1 MIKNK
6 KYVIEVDS
14 DKHDNVVISVFAEN
28 KTIFLR
34 KIVGKEALNL
44 YKILKGEV

>member
-1 MIKNK
+1 MTKNK

-14 DKHDNVVISVFAEN
+14 DKNDDVVISVFTEN
-28 KTIFLR
+28 KITFLR
-34 KIVGKEALNL
+34 KIVGKEALYL

>member
-1 MIKNK
+1 MTKNK

-14 DKHDNVVISVFAEN
+14 DKYDNVVISVFAEN
-28 KTIFLR
+28 KTTFLR
-34 KIVGKEALNL
+34 KIVGKEALYL